1 MVGRRPWAA
10 WTWSLHLPLF
20 GHFQTIIALLLVGV
34 NSSFFHPINWFM
46 NASIDKIK
54 YVHRGGR
61 DLLTLGSA
69 LALGLAFWPITAY
82 VLLESGWQL
91 LHGTFARGAGRSVV
105 TEGVC
110 TDNNW
115 CSAQQY
121 CRINDFRNF
130 RKYYIKRQPKNS
142 WPIVKVTSHV

>member
-1 MVGRRPWAA
+1 MPMSKIVYFVKFQHTSIAVQTVFKAFAFLYRYTNTNTDSRHAVCDWYMC
-10 WTWSLHLPLF
+10 SLP
-20 GHFQTIIALLLVGV
+20 QQ
-34 NSSFFHPINWFM
+34 
-46 NASIDKIK
+46 
-54 YVHRGGR
+54 
-61 DLLTLGSA
+61 
-69 LALGLAFWPITAY
+69 PITAY

-121 CRINDFRNF
+121 CRIHDFRNF